1 MIILIGIVIA
11 RGLIMTKPEAK
22 RRPVSIAAPLV
33 EYVEVSPQST
43 EITIDTTGT
52 VIPAREVSLQSQ
64 VSGVVVWANA
74 NLVPGALVKA
84 GDVLVRIDPRDY
96 ELAVNQQRVSL
107 TKAQV
112 ELETEQGRAEVAR
125 REWELLKGDISY
137 TKTGRDL
144 ALRKP
149 QLVNARA
156 GVEAAASALK
166 KAELDLERTV
176 IHAPFNA
183 VIMSENVDV
192 GQLVS
197 PGGIIATL
205 AGSDTFRVQASLNSD
220 ELTWIDIPGVNA
232 AKGSRARIIQLFGDK
247 KNNHTGEVEQLVSQV
262 EAKGRMAQVLIRVP
276 DPFKGK
282 SEMPLLLGAYVSAR
296 IAGKSLEDVYV
307 IQSEALREGDKV
319 WLLTKEN
326 TLAIKDVQVVRRQ
339 RTEVLVKGLSPRDR
353 LITSRISAPVD
364 GMGLRINGNTTA
376 PQGGGEQ

>member
-1 MIILIGIVIA
+1 VIILIGIVIA

>member
-137 TKTGRDL
+137 TETGRDL

-232 AKGSRARIIQLFGDK
+232 AKGSQARIIQLFGDK